1 MSYASSSPTSPSSS
15 PGFHRSIPVGFLP
28 FSRPQQKRLDQ
39 LSHRELLERYAQNK
53 NILNQPIP
61 STSSHHQRVI
71 TEQAAIEGILG
82 MEALQEGMARTHITE
97 VDDSMDST
105 DTSPP
110 PLQSRAVETKRRLI
124 ERYYSGN
131 TKQRGATRAL
141 GLDEAMAL
149 EQKAT
154 LAARERKRQEEEQ
167 RQQRGLPRAGEFLTR
182 EEREARI
189 WAYMNAKPSESDEE
203 DEDWNEDGED
213 ETDPSRWF
221 DYDEDDG
228 KQGQPLV
235 DPDEI
240 ADIIRVDDS
249 HWE

>member
-1 MSYASSSPTSPSSS
+1 MSYASSSPISPSS
-15 PGFHRSIPVGFLP
+15 PGGFHKSIPAGFLP

-39 LSHRELLERYAQNK
+39 LTHRELLERYAQNK

-71 TEQAAIEGILG
+71 TEQAAIEEILG
-82 MEALQEGMARTHITE
+82 MEALQQGIARTHITE
-97 VDDSMDST
+97 VDHPMDST

-110 PLQSRAVETKRRLI
+110 PPQSRAVETKRRLI
-124 ERYYSGN
+124 ERYYGGN
-131 TKQRGATRAL
+131 TKQRGATKSL

-149 EQKAT
+149 EQKAH
-154 LAARERKRQEEEQ
+154 LAALERKKQEEERR
-167 RQQRGLPRAGEFLTR
+167 RQYGLPRPGEFLTR

-189 WAYMNAKPSESDEE
+189 WAYMNTKPSESDEE
-203 DEDWNEDGED
+203 DEDWNENDEN

-221 DYDEDDG
+221 EYDEDDG